1 MFNRRTVSK
10 PRLNSFGWV
19 FKKAI
24 VPGAVLLAM
33 TLSSAMA
40 QDEFAPI
47 QEIFTERCVVCHS
60 GANPLAGLRLDS
72 REGLMAGSQRG
83 PVIVPGRPDDSEL
96 IRRVRGESQPRM
108 PLTGPPWL
116 ADEQIA
122 MLARWIETASSEPSP
137 AAPEPAPVKPL
148 AIILNVEGPP
158 TWTDVAPVLA
168 RNCVK
173 CHTTQGILG
182 APPEGLILASYDAA
196 LDARDRARIVP
207 GNADASELMRRIRGQ
222 ARPRMP
228 FDGPP
233 WLSDEEMALIERWI
247 DAGARN
253 ADGQPADLP
262 AGARV
267 RLHGTLQRG
276 NRLDGLA
283 LDIGPGTRIDK
294 SPRPGDYVQVRGR
307 LNADGTIRVERLR
320 PRD

>member
-1 MFNRRTVSK
+1 MFNRHTVSK
-10 PRLNSFGWV
+10 PRPNSFGGL
-19 FKKAI
+19 FKKRV
-24 VPGAVLLAM
+24 VPGAMLLTIVISHA
-33 TLSSAMA
+33 SA
-40 QDEFAPI
+40 QDDFAPI
-47 QEIFTERCVVCHS
+47 QEIFTARCVVCHS

-83 PVIVPGRPDDSEL
+83 SVIDPGRPDESEL

-116 ADEQIA
+116 SDDQIV
-122 MLARWIETASSEPSP
+122 MLARWIETASGEAPP
-137 AAPEPAPVKPL
+137 AAPKPAEPVASAP
-148 AIILNVEGPP
+148 AVEGPP

-182 APPEGLILASYDAA
+182 APPEGLILASDDAA

-233 WLSDEEMALIERWI
+233 WLSEEEMTLIERWI

-253 ADGQPADLP
+253 AEGQPADIP
-262 AGARV
+262 AGAKV
-267 RLHGTLQRG
+267 RLHGTLQPG
-276 NRLDGLA
+276 NHLDGLA

-307 LNADGTIRVERLR
+307 VSADGTIRVERLR